1 MISALKLFCDVCFY
15 LAFLT
20 LTPFFSSAHALNAVI
35 VLSTLVAGFL
45 ADRERRMPVR
55 IILGLLPAVSLAFV
69 SETAQLYFM
78 IPLLIY
84 LAYSVITDQMD
95 ISYDQYRYWYA
106 IPAIVTLAM
115 MFVIITSPSDMPLS
129 LMFGALHLLS
139 GVITLRIKRVGRN
152 ADPASKILNAMTV
165 LVVVFSVT
173 VIIGLV
179 YGLLVHSGELLE
191 MILLPI
197 GFIIRQ
203 FIGIF
208 VFMSKQIVR
217 KPEEQI
223 IENEPTAEDIYNEI
237 FSNDTEQMSG
247 ETANEGGMFFVLLQ
261 RFVLIVLAV
270 AALVLFVYLMVRV
283 FRNFA
288 GSKEDDVD
296 YEKANGT
303 ETVNRKK
310 KEKAASDRS
319 NRQQIRNIYR
329 EFLFFV
335 RKNGVSVNKTTTSED
350 ILDSSPYGEDANAIR
365 LRELYIRARYQQDSF
380 VSNAEV
386 SEARKCLELLTR

>member
-1 MISALKLFCDVCFY
+1 
-15 LAFLT
+15 
-20 LTPFFSSAHALNAVI
+20 
-35 VLSTLVAGFL
+35 
-45 ADRERRMPVR
+45 
-55 IILGLLPAVSLAFV
+55 
-69 SETAQLYFM
+69 
-78 IPLLIY
+78 
-84 LAYSVITDQMD
+84 
-95 ISYDQYRYWYA
+95 
-106 IPAIVTLAM
+106 
-115 MFVIITSPSDMPLS
+115 
-129 LMFGALHLLS
+129 
-139 GVITLRIKRVGRN
+139 
-152 ADPASKILNAMTV
+152 
-165 LVVVFSVT
+165 
-173 VIIGLV
+173 
-179 YGLLVHSGELLE
+179 

-386 SEARKCLELLTR
+386 SEARKCLELLTH